1 MKVRWSDDEIK
12 FIKENY
18 LTMNSVILSQHLNR
32 SALSV
37 KGKMRQLGLSLP
49 KDVADLFVS
58 QAASDMIKK
67 RNLVGNK
74 NPNWKGGISEN
85 NYHYKK
91 LQVER
96 YPERVNA
103 RKLVHNAIKDGKLV
117 RGCCVICGKEKAHAH
132 HEDYSKP
139 LEVIWLCRRHHNQQH
154 KQNK

>member
-117 RGCCVICGKEKAHAH
+117 RGCIRGRITTYYCMIKEKLPIVAAK
-132 HEDYSKP
+132 YTCKKAKA
-139 LEVIWLCRRHHNQQH
+139 
-154 KQNK
+154 KQNLI